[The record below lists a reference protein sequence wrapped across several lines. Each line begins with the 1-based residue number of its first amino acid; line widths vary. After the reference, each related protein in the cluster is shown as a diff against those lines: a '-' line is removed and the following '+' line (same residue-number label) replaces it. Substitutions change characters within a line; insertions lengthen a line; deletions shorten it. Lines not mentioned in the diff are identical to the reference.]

1 MIASIGRGEMQM
13 EKRAVRCDCAM
24 LQHTDRTQEPW
35 RMGDMIDE

>member
-13 EKRAVRCDCAM
+13 EKRAARCDFAM

-35 RMGDMIDE
+35 RMGGRIDE